1 MSDEEMA
8 QRVKMIE
15 AALSLGITLWVIWTL
30 IPQHRRQLWKMSML
44 NRLQRWTGSAA
55 RRAGAASM
63 RAELASGLENY
74 HLTYALSLARERL
87 ADAYD
92 RTRGVTP

>member
-1 MSDEEMA
+1 MSDEELA

-15 AALSLGITLWVIWTL
+15 AALSLGITLWVIWSL
-30 IPQHRRQLWKMSML
+30 IPQHRRQLWRMSLL

-55 RRAGAASM
+55 RRTGAASM
-63 RAELASGLENY
+63 RAELATQVENY
-74 HLTYALSLARERL
+74 HLTYALSLMRERL
-87 ADAYD
+87 GAAYD